1 GHNFFDRA
9 LRLAGQLADIN
20 PLVLAIGVVAVLLLL
35 LGERFLP
42 GRPVG
47 LSVVALSILMATLLG
62 LPSLGV
68 PVTGNVPEGLPGF
81 EVPTFGMLE
90 FEELFPIAAGC
101 LLLAYIEGVSAAR
114 SFAAKHGYSL
124 DVRQEFLGLGA
135 ANLA

>member
-1 GHNFFDRA
+1 
-9 LRLAGQLADIN
+9 
-20 PLVLAIGVVAVLLLL
+20 
-35 LGERFLP
+35 
-42 GRPVG
+42 
-47 LSVVALSILMATLLG
+47 MATLLG

-68 PVTGNVPEGLPGF
+68 PVTGNVPVGLPAL

-114 SFAAKHGYSL
+114 SFAAKHGYGL

-135 ANLA
+135 ANLMAAVGHCHPGAGGLSQSPVNDAAGARPPPAPGFCSITLSLGPLF